1 MMSPLPHSSVPSPP
15 RSLVGSLS
23 GSVGRTVRVCGWAEP
38 GTVAGRAS
46 LVLRDH
52 TGRVSLVQDGAA
64 EVGVVAES
72 AIEAVGRVVT
82 GTGADGVEI
91 VVDELQVVGPA
102 LAPVPITDG
111 SPLEE
116 RLDWRFL
123 DLRRPAARLV
133 FEVQTTAERA
143 MRQLWEQDSFIEIHS
158 PKIRATAN
166 RSGRELFTL
175 DYFGRPAYLAQSP
188 QFHKQMAMAAGFDR
202 VFEIGP
208 VFRANPLAT
217 DRHDTEFTSVDV
229 ELSWIS
235 SHEDVMAYEERWL
248 AHVLTA
254 VEEHHGA
261 DIERTFGTR
270 VRVPSL
276 PFPRVTMAEAYEIL
290 RSLGWA
296 GETSGGDIDWA
307 GERLLAAHL
316 AATRDHDFVFV
327 TGYGVAARPFYHMRD
342 EGTTATRGFDLLWKG
357 LEVTTGAQR
366 EHRYEHLLEQA
377 RSRGIALDA
386 IQFYLDYFKFGC
398 PPHGGFGLG
407 LTRMLM
413 IVLGQTD
420 VREVTYLH
428 RGPNR
433 LAP

>member
-1 MMSPLPHSSVPSPP
+1 MPNSPSPSLP
-15 RSLVGSLS
+15 RSLVASLERAS
-23 GSVGRTVRVCGWAEP
+23 RSTVRVCGWAETGTSP
-38 GTVAGRAS
+38 G

-52 TGRVSLVQDGAA
+52 TGRVGLVGGGSGRDG
-64 EVGVVAES
+64 VAPES
-72 AIEAVGRVVT
+72 AIEVVGRVAASAT
-82 GTGADGVEI
+82 GPGPVEI
-91 VVDELQVVGPA
+91 VVDELRVVGAA
-102 LAPVPITDG
+102 LAELPITAG
-111 SPLEE
+111 SPVEQ

-143 MRQLWEQDSFIEIHS
+143 MRKVWEEEGFLEIHS
-158 PKIRATAN
+158 PKIRASAN
-166 RSGRELFTL
+166 RSGRELFAIE
-175 DYFGRPAYLAQSP
+175 YFGRTAYLAQSP
-188 QFHKQMAMAAGFDR
+188 QFPKQMAMAAGFDR

-208 VFRANPLAT
+208 VFRANPYVT

-229 ELSWIS
+229 EMSWIS
-235 SHEDVMAYEERWL
+235 SHEDVMAFEERWL
-248 AHVLTA
+248 AAVIAA
-254 VEEHHGA
+254 VERHHGPE
-261 DIERTFGTR
+261 IERHLGTS

-276 PFPRVTMAEAYEIL
+276 PFPRVTMAEAYEVL
-290 RSLGWA
+290 HGLGWA
-296 GETSGGDIDWA
+296 GETAHGDVDRE
-307 GERLLAAHL
+307 GEQLLAAHI

-327 TGYGVAARPFYHMRD
+327 TEYGAAARPFYHMLKD
-342 EGTTATRGFDLLWKG
+342 DGSPVTRGFDLLWKG

-377 RSRGIALDA
+377 TARGISQAAL
-386 IQFYLDYFKFGC
+386 QFYLDWFRFGC

-413 IVLGQTD
+413 AILDHPD

-433 LAP
+433 LLP